1 MPVSISPKVERAM
14 PRLRVPLWPAP
25 RPSTHLPSARR
36 SSEAIEAADT
46 ATFGE
51 LAQIMRAAGAA
62 GYLRFE
68 HSDPN
73 GKRLHKT
80 TTPGGGA
87 LAPVKKA
94 EISAKAL
101 NAGIQPVVPA
111 VLECY
116 NTALGDDPTLS
127 GTVEISIT
135 ITPQGN
141 VSGTEVKKGIESH
154 LDRCVAEAVEETSF
168 GAPGGTVVTSFPF
181 NLAPR

>member
-1 MPVSISPKVERAM
+1 MLLRPGQVVVYDRAFSLDSD
-14 PRLRVPLWPAP
+14 PGVLAKAFELG
-25 RPSTHLPSARR
+25 TKTQTTLK
-36 SSEAIEAADT
+36 IEAADT